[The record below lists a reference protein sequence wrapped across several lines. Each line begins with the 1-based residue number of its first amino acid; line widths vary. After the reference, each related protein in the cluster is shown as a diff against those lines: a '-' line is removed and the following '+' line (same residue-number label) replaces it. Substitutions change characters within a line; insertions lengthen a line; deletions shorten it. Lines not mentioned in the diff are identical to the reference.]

1 MNSFGEQGLGSPFKM
16 QGYGKMPMPPG
27 MPDLGKQLYGHVG
40 KSDSINTASFGDTVR
55 EMLNKANATMGKPEQ
70 LTIEAVKTGK
80 VDIHEVM
87 IALGK
92 SGVAFKLI
100 TAVTQKVVGA
110 FDKLSSMQV

>member
-1 MNSFGEQGLGSPFKM
+1 M
-16 QGYGKMPMPPG
+16 QNYGQLPQMPTMPG
-27 MPDLGKQLYGHVG
+27 AQKLLHGHISVG
-40 KSDSINTASFGDTVR
+40 DKVNGASFGDTVSQ
-55 EMLNKANATMGKPEQ
+55 MLNKANNIMGEPEK
-70 LTIEAVKTGK
+70 LSIEAVKTGN

-100 TAVTQKVVGA
+100 TAMTQKVVGA